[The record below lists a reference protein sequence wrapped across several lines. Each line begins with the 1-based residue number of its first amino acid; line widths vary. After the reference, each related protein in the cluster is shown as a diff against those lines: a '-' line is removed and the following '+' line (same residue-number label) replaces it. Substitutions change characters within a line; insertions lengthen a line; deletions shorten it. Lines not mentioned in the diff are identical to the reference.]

1 MYNHNDEEK
10 ESIPGN
16 DHPPRPRHP
25 MEDIQNDKGKPV
37 DIPRGGGAKHP
48 GQQPWTD
55 RDPKKPVK

>member
-1 MYNHNDEEK
+1 MFNHNDEEK

-16 DHPPRPRHP
+16 DQPPIPPNPR
-25 MEDIQNDKGKPV
+25 EDIQDDRRSPV
-37 DIPRGGGAKHP
+37 NVPGGGAKHP